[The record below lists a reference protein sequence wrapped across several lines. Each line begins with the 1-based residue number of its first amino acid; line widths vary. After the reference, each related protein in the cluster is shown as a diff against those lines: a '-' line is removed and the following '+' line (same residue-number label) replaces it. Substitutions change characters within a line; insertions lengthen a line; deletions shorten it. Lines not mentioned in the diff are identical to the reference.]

1 MAMSADKE
9 NNMEFNETPLPQIM
23 TANEVAKVL
32 KISRAFAY
40 QLMRTQQIRSIKMG
54 RSIRVVK
61 DDLDDFI
68 KMSAPVKDPAA

>member
-1 MAMSADKE
+1 MMTMSPDKE
-9 NNMEFNETPLPQIM
+9 NDMEFNETPLPQIM
-23 TANEVAKVL
+23 TADEVAEVL
-32 KISRAFAY
+32 RISRAFAY

-68 KMSAPVKDPAA
+68 KTGTPVK